1 LRAATSKVIIKFLW
15 EDIIYRYGIFRRL
28 IINGGPENKDLIV
41 QFVTDYDIK
50 RVVISPYN
58 AKANGM
64 IERDHKPIIN
74 VLAKM
79 IKGGIGK
86 WVRNLHAIF

>member
-1 LRAATSKVIIKFLW
+1 LRAAIFKIIAKFLW
-15 EDIIYRYGIFRRL
+15 EDVICRHGIFRRF
-28 IINGGPENKDLIV
+28 IINKDPENKDLVV
-41 QFVTDYDIK
+41 QFVTDYSIK

-64 IERDHKPIIN
+64 IERGYKSIIN

-79 IKGGIGK
+79 TKGGIDK
-86 WVRNLHAIF
+86 WIRNLHVVL